1 MSSSWKDFFEKEK
14 EKAYFRRLEEFLD
27 NEYKNKVIYPPR
39 DLVFN
44 AFSLCPLDK
53 IKVVIIGQDPYH
65 EPGQAMGLSFSVPST
80 CKVPPSLKNIY
91 KEIEDDCNE
100 IFFNKDGDLTYLAN
114 QGVLL
119 LNSIL
124 TVEQGKPL
132 SHNIKEYEELYHN
145 ILKELDELDY
155 PFVFMLWGG
164 NAKKQSVY
172 LKNPKH
178 LVLCA
183 NHPSPLSAN
192 RGGFF
197 GCKHFSKANQ
207 FLIQNGIEPIIWTK

>member
-1 MSSSWKDFFEKEK
+1 MSISWKDFFEKEK
-14 EKAYFRRLEEFLD
+14 EKAYFRKLEEFLD

-155 PFVFMLWGG
+155 PLVFMLWGG

-207 FLIQNGIEPIIWTK
+207 FLTENGIEPIIWTK

>member
-145 ILKELDELDY
+145 ILKELDALDY
-155 PFVFMLWGG
+155 PLVFMLWGG

>member
-14 EKAYFRRLEEFLD
+14 EKAYFRKLEEFLD

-65 EPGQAMGLSFSVPST
+65 EPEQAMGLSFSVPST

-132 SHNIKEYEELYHN
+132 SHNIKEYDELYHN

-207 FLIQNGIEPIIWTK
+207 FLIQNGIEPIVWTK

>member
-14 EKAYFRRLEEFLD
+14 GKAYFRKLEEFLV

-91 KEIEDDCNE
+91 KEIEVDCNE

-155 PFVFMLWGG
+155 PLVFMLWGG

>member
-14 EKAYFRRLEEFLD
+14 EKAYFRKLEEFLD

-65 EPGQAMGLSFSVPST
+65 EPNQAMGLSFSVPST

-132 SHNIKEYEELYHN
+132 SHNIKEYDELYHN

-197 GCKHFSKANQ
+197 GCKHFLKANQ

>member
-1 MSSSWKDFFEKEK
+1 MSISWKDFFEKEK
-14 EKAYFRRLEEFLD
+14 EKAYFRKLEEFLD

-145 ILKELDELDY
+145 ILKELDALDY
-155 PFVFMLWGG
+155 PLVFMLWGG

-197 GCKHFSKANQ
+197 GCKHFLKANQ

>member
-14 EKAYFRRLEEFLD
+14 EKAYFRKLEEFLD

-65 EPGQAMGLSFSVPST
+65 EPNQAMGLSFSVPST

>member
-65 EPGQAMGLSFSVPST
+65 EPEQAMGLSFSVPST

-124 TVEQGKPL
+124 TVEKGKPL

-155 PFVFMLWGG
+155 PLVFMLWGG

>member
-14 EKAYFRRLEEFLD
+14 EKAYFRKLEEFLD

-132 SHNIKEYEELYHN
+132 SHNIKEYDELYHN

-207 FLIQNGIEPIIWTK
+207 FLTQNGIEPITWTK

>member
-14 EKAYFRRLEEFLD
+14 EKAYFRKLEEFLD

-124 TVEQGKPL
+124 TVEKGKPL

-155 PFVFMLWGG
+155 PLVFMLWGG

-197 GCKHFSKANQ
+197 GCKHFLKANQ
-207 FLIQNGIEPIIWTK
+207 FLIQNGIEPIVWTK

>member
-1 MSSSWKDFFEKEK
+1 MSISWKDFFEKEK
-14 EKAYFRRLEEFLD
+14 GKEYFRKLEEYLD

-39 DLVFN
+39 ELMFN

-65 EPGQAMGLSFSVPST
+65 EPNQAMGLSFSVPST

-155 PFVFMLWGG
+155 PLVFMLWGG

>member
-132 SHNIKEYEELYHN
+132 SHNIKEYDELYHN
-145 ILKELDELDY
+145 ILKELDALDY
-155 PFVFMLWGG
+155 PIVFMLWGG

-197 GCKHFSKANQ
+197 GCKHFTKANQ
-207 FLIQNGIEPIIWTK
+207 FLTENGIEPIIWIK

>member
-14 EKAYFRRLEEFLD
+14 GKAYFRKLEEFLD

-65 EPGQAMGLSFSVPST
+65 EPNQAMGLSFSVPST

-132 SHNIKEYEELYHN
+132 SHNIKEYDELYHN

-155 PFVFMLWGG
+155 PLVFMLWGG

-207 FLIQNGIEPIIWTK
+207 FLTQNGIEPIIWTK

>member
-14 EKAYFRRLEEFLD
+14 GKAYFRKLEEFLD

-132 SHNIKEYEELYHN
+132 SHNIKEYDELYHN

-207 FLIQNGIEPIIWTK
+207 FLTQNGIEPITWTK

>member
-14 EKAYFRRLEEFLD
+14 EKAYFRKLEEFLD

-132 SHNIKEYEELYHN
+132 SHNIKEYDELYHN
-145 ILKELDELDY
+145 ILKELDALDY
-155 PFVFMLWGG
+155 PLVFMLWGG

>member
-14 EKAYFRRLEEFLD
+14 EKAYFRKLEEFLD

-124 TVEQGKPL
+124 TVEKGKPL
-132 SHNIKEYEELYHN
+132 SHNIKEYDELYHN

-155 PFVFMLWGG
+155 PLVFMLWGG

>member
-65 EPGQAMGLSFSVPST
+65 EPNQAMGLSFSVPST

-132 SHNIKEYEELYHN
+132 SHNTKEYEELYHN

-155 PFVFMLWGG
+155 PLVFMLWGG

-207 FLIQNGIEPIIWTK
+207 FLTENGIEPIIWTK

>member
-1 MSSSWKDFFEKEK
+1 MASSWKDFFEKEK
-14 EKAYFRRLEEFLD
+14 EKAYFRKLEEFLD

-65 EPGQAMGLSFSVPST
+65 EPEQAMGLSFSVPST

-124 TVEQGKPL
+124 TVEKGKPL

-145 ILKELDELDY
+145 ILKELDALDY
-155 PFVFMLWGG
+155 PLVFMLWGG

>member
-14 EKAYFRRLEEFLD
+14 EKAYFRKLEEFLD

-65 EPGQAMGLSFSVPST
+65 EPNQAMGLSFSVPST

-155 PFVFMLWGG
+155 PLVFMLWGG

-207 FLIQNGIEPIIWTK
+207 FLTQNGIEPITWTK

>member
-14 EKAYFRRLEEFLD
+14 EKAYFRKLVEFLD

-155 PFVFMLWGG
+155 PLVFMLWGG

>member
-14 EKAYFRRLEEFLD
+14 EKAYFRKLEEFLD

-65 EPGQAMGLSFSVPST
+65 EPNQAMGLSFSVPST

-91 KEIEDDCNE
+91 KEIEVDCNE

-155 PFVFMLWGG
+155 PFVFLLWGG

>member
-14 EKAYFRRLEEFLD
+14 EKAYFRKLEEFLD

-91 KEIEDDCNE
+91 KEIEVDCNE

-145 ILKELDELDY
+145 TLKELDELDY
-155 PFVFMLWGG
+155 PLVFMLWGG

-207 FLIQNGIEPIIWTK
+207 FLTQNGIEPITWTK

>member
-1 MSSSWKDFFEKEK
+1 MSISWKDFFEKEK
-14 EKAYFRRLEEFLD
+14 EKAYFRKLEEFLD

-65 EPGQAMGLSFSVPST
+65 EPNQAMGLSFSVPST

-132 SHNIKEYEELYHN
+132 SHNIKEYDELYHN

-197 GCKHFSKANQ
+197 GCKHFLKANQ

>member
-14 EKAYFRRLEEFLD
+14 EKAYFRKLEEFLD

-65 EPGQAMGLSFSVPST
+65 EPNQAMGLSFSVPST

-155 PFVFMLWGG
+155 PLVFMLWGG

-207 FLIQNGIEPIIWTK
+207 FLTENGIEPIIWTK

>member
-14 EKAYFRRLEEFLD
+14 EKAYFRKLEEFLD

-65 EPGQAMGLSFSVPST
+65 EPEQAMGLSFSVPST

-145 ILKELDELDY
+145 ILKELDALDY
-155 PFVFMLWGG
+155 PLVFMLWGG

-207 FLIQNGIEPIIWTK
+207 FLTQNGIEPIIWTK

>member
-14 EKAYFRRLEEFLD
+14 EKAYFRKLEEFLD

-132 SHNIKEYEELYHN
+132 SHNIKEYDELYHN

-155 PFVFMLWGG
+155 PLVFMLWGG

-183 NHPSPLSAN
+183 NHPSPLLAN

-207 FLIQNGIEPIIWTK
+207 FLTQNGIEPIIWTK

>member
-14 EKAYFRRLEEFLD
+14 EKAYFRKLEEFLD
-27 NEYKNKVIYPPR
+27 NEYKKKVIYPPR

-65 EPGQAMGLSFSVPST
+65 EPEQAMGLSFSVPST

-100 IFFNKDGDLTYLAN
+100 IFFNKDGDLTNLAN

-132 SHNIKEYEELYHN
+132 SHNIKEYDELYHN

-197 GCKHFSKANQ
+197 GCKHFTKANQ

>member
-14 EKAYFRRLEEFLD
+14 EKAYFRKLEEFLD

-132 SHNIKEYEELYHN
+132 SHNIKEYDELYHN

-207 FLIQNGIEPIIWTK
+207 FLTQNGIEPIIWTK

>member
-14 EKAYFRRLEEFLD
+14 GKAYFRKLEEFLD

-145 ILKELDELDY
+145 ILKELDALDY
-155 PFVFMLWGG
+155 PLVFMLWGG

-207 FLIQNGIEPIIWTK
+207 FLTENGIEPIIWTK

>member
-14 EKAYFRRLEEFLD
+14 EKAYFRKLEEFLD

-124 TVEQGKPL
+124 TVEKGKPL

-145 ILKELDELDY
+145 ILKELDALDY
-155 PFVFMLWGG
+155 PLVFMLWGG

-207 FLIQNGIEPIIWTK
+207 FLTENGIEPIIWTK

>member
-14 EKAYFRRLEEFLD
+14 EKAYFRKLEEFLD

-65 EPGQAMGLSFSVPST
+65 EPGQAMGLSFCVPST

-124 TVEQGKPL
+124 TVEKGKPL

-145 ILKELDELDY
+145 ILKELDALDY
-155 PFVFMLWGG
+155 PLVFMLWGG

>member
-14 EKAYFRRLEEFLD
+14 EKAYFIRLEEFLD

-124 TVEQGKPL
+124 TVEKGKPL
-132 SHNIKEYEELYHN
+132 SHNIKEYDELYHN
-145 ILKELDELDY
+145 ILKELDALDY
-155 PFVFMLWGG
+155 PLVFMLWGG

>member
-14 EKAYFRRLEEFLD
+14 EKAYFRKLEEFLD

-65 EPGQAMGLSFSVPST
+65 EPEQAMGLSFSVPST

-145 ILKELDELDY
+145 ILKELDALDY
-155 PFVFMLWGG
+155 PLVFMLWGG

>member
-14 EKAYFRRLEEFLD
+14 EKAYFRKLDEFLD

-65 EPGQAMGLSFSVPST
+65 EPNQAMGLSFSVPST

-124 TVEQGKPL
+124 TVEKGKPL

-155 PFVFMLWGG
+155 PLVFMLWGG

>member
-155 PFVFMLWGG
+155 PFVFLLWGG

-183 NHPSPLSAN
+183 NHPSPHSAN

>member
-14 EKAYFRRLEEFLD
+14 EKAYFRKLEEFLD

-155 PFVFMLWGG
+155 PLVFMLWGG

-207 FLIQNGIEPIIWTK
+207 FLIQNGIEPIVWTK

>member
-14 EKAYFRRLEEFLD
+14 EKAYFRKLEEFLD

-91 KEIEDDCNE
+91 KEIEVDCNE

>member
-1 MSSSWKDFFEKEK
+1 MSISWKDFFEKEK
-14 EKAYFRRLEEFLD
+14 EKAYFRKLEEFLD

-65 EPGQAMGLSFSVPST
+65 EPGQAMGLSFSVHST

-132 SHNIKEYEELYHN
+132 SHNIKEYDELYHN
-145 ILKELDELDY
+145 ILKELDALDY
-155 PFVFMLWGG
+155 PLVFMLWGG

-207 FLIQNGIEPIIWTK
+207 FLTENGIEPIIWTK

>member
-14 EKAYFRRLEEFLD
+14 EKAYFRKLEEFLD
-27 NEYKNKVIYPPR
+27 NEYKKKVIYPPR

-65 EPGQAMGLSFSVPST
+65 EPNQAMGLSFSVPST

-132 SHNIKEYEELYHN
+132 SHNIKEYDELYHN

-197 GCKHFSKANQ
+197 GCKHFTKANQ
-207 FLIQNGIEPIIWTK
+207 FLTQNGIEPIIWTK

>member
-14 EKAYFRRLEEFLD
+14 EKAYFRKLEEFLD

-44 AFSLCPLDK
+44 AFYLCPLDK

-124 TVEQGKPL
+124 TVEKGKPL